1 MKLSNILLA
10 MIIAGLSVIP
20 LLAPER
26 ADYLYNYYRDMAN
39 GKIAC
44 HCDKMKD
51 MQESVQKNYGQNHK
65 IAYIIDCDSSDDP
78 ERNDDHIPPVRTF
91 AEYENLFKGFIPV
104 LSFYSRYDFSL
115 ISINIPIDTPPPK
128 YSA

>member
-1 MKLSNILLA
+1 MKLSNILLVI
-10 MIIAGLSVIP
+10 IIASLSVIP
-20 LLAPER
+20 LLVPDR

-51 MQESVQKNYGQNHK
+51 MQESVRKNYGENHK

-78 ERNDDHIPPVRTF
+78 ERGDDHIPPVRIF
-91 AEYENLFKGFIPV
+91 AEYTNSFKGFMFV
-104 LSFYSRYDFSL
+104 LSFYSRYDFFLVSPN
-115 ISINIPIDTPPPK
+115 ISIDTPPPK